1 LQRIAQEKAAKV
13 EDARLALEERQMK
26 AKVSV
31 SATIKL
37 KPAKQMETTTSKISG
52 IATKA
57 ASTSLKQE
65 APKGVPVLSFWRKNL
80 LSSTITGRVSGSS
93 MFTDGEE
100 ITTSSIAEGEIKA
113 GNVVRTSSGS
123 KYFLS

>member
-1 LQRIAQEKAAKV
+1 MQRIAQEKAAKV
-13 EDARLALEERQMK
+13 EDARLVLEERQMK

-37 KPAKQMETTTSKISG
+37 KPAKQMKTTTSKISG

-65 APKGVPVLSFWRKNL
+65 APKGVPVLSFLRKKL
-80 LSSTITGRVSGSS
+80 LSSTITGRVSGSP
-93 MFTDGEE
+93 MFADGEE